1 MGVVGGGV
9 GGIVGGARNRGR
21 GDPALG
27 TGKCK
32 VQLRSPMRGLLRLRP
47 LDTDIHPKH
56 THTDIQTKKSCSTDC
71 CAPPFLTCSSRTRT
85 PCAQGQSQSRGSS
98 SRGQTAQHTGGG
110 GRDTRKFEN
119 MQHQGVTNSVGLLQ
133 ASTHLRLCKGQ
144 TGVKPQSNNGQTT
157 VKHTCMPS
165 TNTRLSSAVFDSSMV
180 TTPWRPT
187 LAMASAIS

>member
-1 MGVVGGGV
+1 MSASRILRGVCGIVGVVGGGV

-110 GRDTRKFEN
+110 GAGTQESSKICS
-119 MQHQGVTNSVGLLQ
+119 TK
-133 ASTHLRLCKGQ
+133 ASQIAWVCCKLAPISGYARVKRGSNLNQ
-144 TGVKPQSNNGQTT
+144 TMVKPRSNIPACPRQTPGCPLQS
-157 VKHTCMPS
+157 
-165 TNTRLSSAVFDSSMV
+165 L
-180 TTPWRPT
+180 TPPW
-187 LAMASAIS
+187 